1 MATQFE
7 DGLASLRAHYL
18 ARIDAAVGAGR
29 MDLVR
34 ELADSYED
42 EALQLMLAVEG
53 GASTQPQHGTAEILE
68 LGPTW
73 PPRAGSGSWRFW
85 RHRKR

>member
-7 DGLASLRAHYL
+7 DGLASMRAHYL
-18 ARIDAAVGAGR
+18 ERIDAAVGAGR

-34 ELADSYED
+34 ELANSYED
-42 EALQLMLAVEG
+42 EALQLMLED

-73 PPRAGSGSWRFW
+73 PHRAGSSSWRFGFW